1 MKNVADL
8 ERVLTHEFGHALG
21 LGHVE
26 NPDSIMYSFNIGEG
40 LELSEEDKAELRTVC
55 KLD

>member
-40 LELSEEDKAELRTVC
+40 LELSEEDKAELRVVC